1 MITKFSLFEG
11 TDHVENTYNGV
22 KYDAYYLG
30 PDAIP
35 FIYTTEHEFLFG
47 DESSD
52 HSENENFEPYFDSEM
67 VECSGR
73 YWEDRKVISL
83 WEDPKNIQEFFD
95 TFSETLG
102 IDLYDEW
109 VIEEYNFNN
118 DEYRLVSMKDFKG
131 TDKNTIAYIEH
142 LKKQEEKEREK
153 QLLIKQG
160 KDPLK
165 GYKGGSKYRSDKV
178 DKDNMSKAQYH
189 SIIHPYESRVMTFE
203 AYTKVNPDILD
214 KTPVVDYVDTE
225 YYYTD
230 VEKDDKELPNPT
242 GTTDMQTKNKTKK
255 AIYKQT
261 IS

>member
-1 MITKFSLFEG
+1 MIIKFSLFEG
-11 TDHVENTYNGV
+11 TDHVLDTYNGV
-22 KYDAYYLG
+22 KYDAYYLD

-35 FIYTTEHEFLFG
+35 FIYTTEHEFIFG
-47 DESSD
+47 GERTE
-52 HSENENFEPYFDSEM
+52 HSENENFYPYYDSEM
-67 VECSGR
+67 IEYSGR
-73 YWEDRKVISL
+73 YWEERKVISL
-83 WEDPKNIQEFFD
+83 WDEPKNIPEFFD
-95 TFSETLG
+95 IFSETLG
-102 IDLYDEW
+102 IDLYDDW
-109 VIEEYNFNN
+109 VIEEYNKIK
-118 DEYRLVSMKDFKG
+118 DSYKLVSIQDFEG
-131 TDKNTIAYIEH
+131 TDKNELAYIEH
-142 LKKQEEKEREK
+142 LKKQSDKEREK

-165 GYKGGSKYRSDKV
+165 GYKGGSKFRSDKV
-178 DKDNMSKAQYH
+178 DKDKMSKAQYH

-203 AYTKVNPDILD
+203 AYHRANPDILD

-225 YYYTD
+225 YYNTD